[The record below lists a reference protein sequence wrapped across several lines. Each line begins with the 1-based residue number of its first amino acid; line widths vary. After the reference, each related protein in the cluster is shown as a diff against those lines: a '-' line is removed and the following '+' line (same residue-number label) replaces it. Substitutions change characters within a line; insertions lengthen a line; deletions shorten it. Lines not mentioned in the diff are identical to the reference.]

1 MAAGELQVTGGFE
14 SADHEWTPCCGR
26 DDPRST
32 VKGQIPEHG
41 LGQCPFLRLAE
52 VAVSVAAVQAVKSS
66 AARDS
71 RRGRRVSLIRQVFL
85 AVNAP

>member
-52 VAVSVAAVQAVKSS
+52 VAV
-66 AARDS
+66 
-71 RRGRRVSLIRQVFL
+71 
-85 AVNAP
+85 